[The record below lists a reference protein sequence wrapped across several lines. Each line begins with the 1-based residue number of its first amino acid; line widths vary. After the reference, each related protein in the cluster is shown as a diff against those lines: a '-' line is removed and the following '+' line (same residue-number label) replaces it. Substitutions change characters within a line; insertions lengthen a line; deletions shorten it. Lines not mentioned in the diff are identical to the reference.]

1 MSDASDSPERPRDAV
16 DVDGTDFPDVAGA
29 PAGGTLVPAAVDAS
43 DASLGGALGSALD
56 APGPYAVTPAEVA
69 AEVGTAEAYREKAYA
84 ASTLR
89 AYRSDWRDFVAY
101 CAARGASPLPAD
113 PLVVRTYLA
122 VAAERDGRK
131 VATLQRRIAAIAYHH
146 REAGHALDTADA
158 ALRATW
164 RGIRRTVG
172 VAPARKDSAVTEVI
186 RAMVATLPDTLLG
199 VRDRALLL
207 LGFAGAFR
215 RGELAALDVADL
227 VQWDADGVRCL
238 VRRSKTDQEGE
249 GRFKDVPYGND
260 PATCPVRALREWLDR
275 AAIEGGPVF
284 RPLDRW
290 GRVLPQRLT
299 PQVVALAV
307 KRAVAPVA
315 RAQAEEA
322 WSRLSTRGQ
331 AEHDREV
338 WVAGR
343 VRAAVR
349 RFAGHS
355 LRAGFVTSAAAA
367 GARLDEIMDQTHQ
380 TDVKTVMRY
389 VRNARAIRLSAAA
402 RLGL

>member
-1 MSDASDSPERPRDAV
+1 VDDPEIAEIGSGGPQDAV
-16 DVDGTDFPDVAGA
+16 EPPEVGPK
-29 PAGGTLVPAAVDAS
+29 AGGADEPLAVIPGRYA
-43 DASLGGALGSALD
+43 GSALV
-56 APGPYAVTPAEVA
+56 AHPGPHGKTVVTPAEVA

-89 AYRSDWRDFVAY
+89 AYRSDWRDFVGY
-101 CAARGASPLPAD
+101 CADRGASPLPAD

-146 REAGHALDTADA
+146 REAGHVLDTHDA

-164 RGIRRTVG
+164 RGIRRDVG
-172 VAPARKDSAVTEVI
+172 VAQTRKAPAVTEAVK
-186 RAMVATLPDTLLG
+186 AMVAGLPDTLVG

-215 RGELAALDVADL
+215 RSELCALDVSDV
-227 VQWDADGVRCL
+227 VQWDADGVRVL
-238 VRRSKTDQEGE
+238 VRRSKTDQEGQ
-249 GRFKDVPYGND
+249 GRFKDVPYGRD
-260 PATCPVRALREWLDR
+260 PASCPVRALREWLDR
-275 AAIEGGPVF
+275 AGIESGPVF
-284 RPLDRW
+284 RPLNKH
-290 GRVLPQRLT
+290 GHVLPRRLT
-299 PQVVALAV
+299 DQVVALAV

-315 RAQAEEA
+315 RARAEED
-322 WSRLSTRGQ
+322 WSRLSTRAQ
-331 AEHDREV
+331 ARHDREV
-338 WVAGR
+338 WLEERVAE
-343 VRAAVR
+343 AVR
-349 RFAGHS
+349 RYAGHS

-380 TDVKTVMRY
+380 ADVKTVMRY

-402 RLGL
+402 KLGL